1 MLCSVILLINFTG
14 CQKKNCDILLTAVSQ
29 LDTAQHTEQLH
40 EYDSPYTICYKN
52 KDNTYSLY
60 IFASPIQYKI
70 NDGKYAIID
79 NTVVKSEK
87 EGFAYANKA
96 NEIKTYF
103 PETLDKYFRV
113 EKGDI
118 FQEFKPSIECK
129 GFSKAECIIFT
140 NMYGDK
146 VSAVR
151 YRREDMDMV
160 FYPTKSGIKVEIV
173 LKKEPADKKFGFSLK
188 TKASLFKNLQNGYIL
203 FKNGGENESI
213 IYQPLVQY
221 TTDSGQQL
229 DITTQM
235 NIEKKEGDYYVEMII
250 NDAIFKNAK
259 YPVKFDPSFELYLNK
274 MPDTSVYSKFGI
286 NSYLKHYAV
295 IGDHPTLGEGYHFAR
310 LRLNYFMTLQ
320 SENIKSAIYFIKPLW
335 NNLNSYAYKAYES
348 AEQWSS
354 TKILWESKSQSGDVI
369 AQRAM
374 ISEGN
379 LQLPMD
385 EYVKACF
392 EDYSWEKESVGFLIK
407 IEKENAYSILATS
420 DNSLYPPFLKIDLK
434 ALPCYFEAKED
445 INQG

>member
-1 MLCSVILLINFTG
+1 MSFIG
-14 CQKKNCDILLTAVSQ
+14 CQKQDSDILLTAVSQ

-60 IFASPIQYKI
+60 IFASPIQYKLS
-70 NDGKYAIID
+70 DGNYAIID
-79 NTVVKSEK
+79 NNVVKSEK
-87 EGFAYANKA
+87 EGFAYENKS
-96 NEIKTYF
+96 NEVKTYF
-103 PETLDKYFRV
+103 PKTLDEYFKI
-113 EKGDI
+113 EKGEAFLD
-118 FQEFKPSIECK
+118 FKPSGDFK
-129 GFSKAECIIFT
+129 GFSAAKCITYT

-151 YRREDMDMV
+151 YQRENMDMI
-160 FYPTKSGIKVEIV
+160 FYPTKAGIKTEV
-173 LKKEPADKKFGFSLK
+173 LLKEEPQNQKIGFILR
-188 TKASLFKNLQNGYIL
+188 TKAPLFENLQNGYIL
-203 FKNGGENESI
+203 FKNGGKNESI

-235 NIEKKEGDYYVEMII
+235 NMEKKEGDYHVEIII
-250 NDAIFKNAK
+250 NDAIIKNAK
-259 YPVKFDPSFELYLNK
+259 YPIKFDPSFELYLDK
-274 MPDTSVYSKFGI
+274 MPDTSVYSKFGV
-286 NSYLKHYAV
+286 NSYLRHYAV
-295 IGDHPTLGEGYHFAR
+295 IGDHPTLGEGYHYVR
-310 LRLNYFMTLQ
+310 LRLNYFMTLP

-335 NNLNSYAYKAYES
+335 NSLNSYAFKAYES

-354 TKILWESKSQSGDVI
+354 TKMLWKSKSQSGDVI
-369 AQRAM
+369 AQKAM
-374 ISEGN
+374 ISEEH

-385 EYVKACF
+385 EYIRACF

-420 DNSLYPPFLKIDLK
+420 DNSSYPPFLKIDLK
-434 ALPCYFEAKED
+434 ALPYYFEAKED